1 MNDIKIKLP
10 KLHAKQLEVWN
21 SSAKVKV
28 LSCGRQSGKSYLAKV
43 IAIKY
48 MLDGK
53 KVAYF
58 CHKFD
63 LSKTFYNELLKLLP
77 GEIVKRQ
84 NSSSLSI
91 ELITGGIIQF
101 YSGEATDT
109 IRGNTISLALVDE
122 AAFYKDLAESYNE
135 HISPTLARHNGDIIF
150 LSSPKGKGYFHSLY
164 TKGLTGEDGYQSWSF
179 TCYDNP
185 HLSLEYIEQKK
196 KELPKAVFEQEY
208 LALEMAN
215 ADNPFGTDNII
226 ANTIPELSKLP
237 SIIYGIDIARGKG
250 EKGDWTVIVGLDAN
264 ASMSYFDRFQSP
276 FWQIKEKIKALPSN
290 VLKVMDSTGMGDP
303 ILEELAMT
311 VPNMQGFT
319 FTSTSK
325 PQLMIDLI
333 KNVEQGTI
341 KYNEYTASEMHNFEY
356 KYSSTGHISYAA
368 SKNFKDDAIMAL
380 AIALKF
386 KKNVPV
392 NFMAG
397 FSFGR

>member
-1 MNDIKIKLP
+1 LDIQIKLP
-10 KLHAKQLEVWN
+10 KLHSKQLSVWN
-21 SSAKVKV
+21 SNAKIKV
-28 LSCGRQSGKSYLAKV
+28 LSCGRQSGKSYLAKC

-48 MLDGK
+48 MLEGK

-63 LSKTFYNELLKLLP
+63 LSKTFYNELLALLP
-77 GEIVKRQ
+77 GAIVERQ

-91 ELITGGIIQF
+91 KLITGGVIQF

-109 IRGNTISLALVDE
+109 IRGNTIHLALVDE
-122 AAFYKDLAESYNE
+122 AAFYKDLEQSYTE
-135 HISPTLARHNGDIIF
+135 HISPTLARYNGDIIF

-164 TKGLTGEDGYQSWSF
+164 TKALSGEDGYEGWSF

-185 HLSLEYIEQKK
+185 HLSFEYIEQKK

-226 ANTIPELSKLP
+226 ANTIAELSKQP
-237 SIIYGIDIARGKG
+237 SVVYGIDIARGKG
-250 EKGDWTVIVGLDAN
+250 TNGDWTVIVGLDQYGV
-264 ASMSYFDRFQSP
+264 MSYFDRFQSP
-276 FWQIKEKIKALPSN
+276 FWQIKEKIKALPAP

-311 VPNMQGFT
+311 VPNIQGFT

-341 KYNEYTASEMHNFEY
+341 KYNETTASEMHNFEY
-356 KYSSTGHISYAA
+356 TYTSTGHIKYAA
-368 SKNFKDDAIMAL
+368 AKNYKDDCIMAT
-380 AIALKF
+380 AIALKY
-386 KKNVPV
+386 KKNVTT
-392 NFMAG
+392 NILA
-397 FSFGR
+397 SFGIYS